1 MGVIQYHNE
10 FFTTRKRPLQQNNS
24 TINGR
29 RFAPKFIKMKNMK
42 IGRAK
47 EKIYTPKKT
56 IFEHDKDLRLQAIEI
71 SKKHIDMKPIKYL
84 LK

>member
-1 MGVIQYHNE
+1 
-10 FFTTRKRPLQQNNS
+10 
-24 TINGR
+24 
-29 RFAPKFIKMKNMK
+29 MK